1 MPAPAHSGEREIE
14 EVELPADFA
23 QRLESSL
30 QAADRERRRRQVM
43 ARLAVALPVVLLI
56 GPLIAWRLMLAS
68 PDGVRVMIES
78 LAWLAFLL
86 DVGVHIDSAVLTY
99 VNLQAVPSIVGVAL
113 AVLLAA
119 QLLWYPRNDE

>member
-68 PDGVRVMIES
+68 PDGVHVMIES

-99 VNLQAVPSIVGVAL
+99 VNLQAVPSVVGVAL